1 MATRSKIDSYL
12 FLCEACSVGLL
23 PLIAPDLRGQMSYQQ
38 CSFILLNSEYLLGLL
53 TVGIIPIVLV
63 IIVYAA
69 ILFRALKKLK
79 VLKNTSRASITTD
92 AVAIPSLA
100 VTTPVQKPGT
110 STNENFKKCLICCC
124 WKSPSDE
131 NIAEANPSSD
141 PEQAKWRA
149 IKIVVLTSGTIAFTM
164 LPYFIVSLMYI
175 YCDHENHPNN
185 CDVLKEA
192 IASPLAMMVYVN
204 AGLNPV
210 IYAWWHSG
218 FRTIRSMDFV
228 RFVKARK
235 RHQRYADF

>member
-1 MATRSKIDSYL
+1 
-12 FLCEACSVGLL
+12 
-23 PLIAPDLRGQMSYQQ
+23 MSYQQ

-53 TVGIIPIVLV
+53 TVGIISIVLV
-63 IIVYAA
+63 VIVYAA
-69 ILFRALKKLK
+69 IIFRALKKLK
-79 VLKNTSRASITTD
+79 ALKNTSRASLTTD
-92 AVAIPSLA
+92 AVAIPELTVS
-100 VTTPVQKPGT
+100 T
-110 STNENFKKCLICCC
+110 SAQNPEALKHEKSKKFLICCC

-131 NIAEANPSSD
+131 NVTEADPSSD
-141 PEQAKWRA
+141 PEVAKWRA
-149 IKIVVLTSGTIAFTM
+149 IKIVVLTSGTIAVTM

-175 YCDHENHPNN
+175 YCDHENHPNY

-228 RFVKARK
+228 RFIKVRK
-235 RHQRYADF
+235 RHQRYTDF